1 MVFTAVAIPFA
12 ARVLV
17 PVVVVF
23 ARRRVSVVIAID
35 RDTDGAV
42 MNVMVVPIWK
52 ATLPFAG
59 IVTV

>member
-1 MVFTAVAIPFA
+1 MLFA